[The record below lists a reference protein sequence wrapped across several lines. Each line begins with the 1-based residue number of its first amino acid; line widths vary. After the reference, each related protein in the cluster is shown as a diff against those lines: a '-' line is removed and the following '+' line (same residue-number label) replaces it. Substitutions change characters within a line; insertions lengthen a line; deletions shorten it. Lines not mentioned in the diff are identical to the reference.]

1 VNISFH
7 ERVPIGIAE
16 IFTVKYIFSGKNKHD
31 LTITGIIGRQ
41 TAYLKISSLQR
52 DATFPLN
59 ENVHVTSVSS
69 IESLSR

>member
-16 IFTVKYIFSGKNKHD
+16 IFIVKYIFSSKNKHD

-41 TAYLKISSLQR
+41 TVYLKISSGLQR
-52 DATFPLN
+52 DATF
-59 ENVHVTSVSS
+59 SS
-69 IESLSR
+69 MKTFV